1 MSQSKIILITG
12 GSRSGK
18 STFAEGLF
26 ADRDDV
32 LYIATA
38 TRSDGEMDERIARHR
53 ARRNPNWGTHEGYM
67 DLGCVVRATPH
78 GHVLL
83 DCCTLWFSNLLFG
96 AAGVDLEGG
105 NITTHTLDA
114 ALALATEQAQG
125 LISAARE
132 TGKTVA
138 LVTNE
143 VGWGLVSEY
152 PLGRLFSDL
161 CGFMNQRMAV
171 LCDEVYLVAC
181 GLPLRLK

>member
-1 MSQSKIILITG
+1 MSRIILITG

-18 STFAEGLF
+18 STFAESLF

-38 TRSDGEMDERIARHR
+38 ANSDVEMNERIARHR
-53 ARRNPNWGTHEGYM
+53 ARRNPSWATHEGIQN
-67 DLGCVVRATPH
+67 LGAVVAAAPQ

-83 DCCTLWFSNLLFG
+83 DCCTLWFTNLLFG
-96 AAGVDLEGG
+96 SAGVGLDGG
-105 NITTHTLDA
+105 GITAQTLDR
-114 ALALATEQAQG
+114 ALELTDGEMRALLG
-125 LISAARE
+125 AARD
-132 TGKTVA
+132 TGKTLA

-161 CGFMNQRMAV
+161 SGFMNQRMAA
-171 LCDEVYLVAC
+171 LADEVYLVAC